1 MPKLSHRA
9 DLMPASPIRKLAPYA
24 TAAKAKGTH
33 VYHLNIGQPDIAS
46 PQEFWDAVRGT
57 DRTYLEYSPSEGMA
71 DVREKLAEHYAARGI
86 ELAPNQI
93 MVTTAGSEALSFAVL
108 SCLNPGDEVIVPEP
122 MYANYLGF
130 SVAAGVMV
138 MPLTTR
144 IEDDFALP
152 PVEEFAKKI
161 TDRTRAI
168 LICNPNNPTG
178 TVYSEDQLEGLSKLC
193 LEHDLYLI
201 ADEVYRDFNYSGKP
215 VKSVM
220 QLEGMEKHAIAVDS
234 TSKKFSLCGAR
245 VGFLL
250 TRNMDVQAAAL
261 KFAQA
266 RLAPP
271 TLEQVGLLGALQASD
286 QYFED
291 VRTEYVAR
299 RDMMVERLRAMPGVL
314 CPDIQGAFYATVR
327 LPVDDA
333 DKFAQWMLE
342 SFEHDGATVMMAP
355 ASGFYETKTMGRDE
369 VRIAYVLKREDLGK
383 AMDCLEAGLAKYPG
397 RKAESA
403 AH

>member
-1 MPKLSHRA
+1 
-9 DLMPASPIRKLAPYA
+9 
-24 TAAKAKGTH
+24 
-33 VYHLNIGQPDIAS
+33 
-46 PQEFWDAVRGT
+46 
-57 DRTYLEYSPSEGMA
+57 
-71 DVREKLAEHYAARGI
+71 
-86 ELAPNQI
+86 
-93 MVTTAGSEALSFAVL
+93 
-108 SCLNPGDEVIVPEP
+108 
-122 MYANYLGF
+122 
-130 SVAAGVMV
+130 
-138 MPLTTR
+138 
-144 IEDDFALP
+144 
-152 PVEEFAKKI
+152 
-161 TDRTRAI
+161 
-168 LICNPNNPTG
+168 
-178 TVYSEDQLEGLSKLC
+178 
-193 LEHDLYLI
+193 
-201 ADEVYRDFNYSGKP
+201 
-215 VKSVM
+215 
-220 QLEGMEKHAIAVDS
+220 MEKHAIAVDS

-250 TRNMDVQAAAL
+250 TRNMDVQDAAL

-271 TLEQVGLLGALQASD
+271 TLEQVGLLGALQTSD

-314 CPDIQGAFYATVR
+314 CPEIQGAFYATVR

-369 VRIAYVLKREDLGK
+369 VRIAYVLKREDLSK

-397 RKAESA
+397 RKAEA
-403 AH
+403 AAR